1 MIRRY
6 TTRKSPSEV
15 QDNNPK
21 ILKKNNNVVR
31 NEEEHL
37 RLRMWSVIVVTRQR
51 YRLLQRLLQY

>member
-6 TTRKSPSEV
+6 TNRKSPSEV

-37 RLRMWSVIVVTRQR
+37 RLRMCQ
-51 YRLLQRLLQY
+51 LF